1 MNESK
6 AGLDLISLCREHLKG
21 EPKQHWHI
29 ESLPSDAPGG
39 AVWGAL
45 SRESHPYVAYAME
58 EREGLCEPKFSA
70 QVCKEKKI
78 SFLYLLNYFL
88 HSSYMLLV
96 L

>member
-6 AGLDLISLCREHLKG
+6 ICLDLISLCREYLKD
-21 EPKQHWHI
+21 ESKQYWQV

-70 QVCKEKKI
+70 QVCKEKI
-78 SFLYLLNYFL
+78 SFLYLINYFL
-88 HSSYMLLV
+88 HSSYMLLF